1 MAIGCDRPIV
11 LGVFLVMKRNQPRAD
26 ALVNLILDIS
36 DLFIHNP
43 CGNDTSCNHQEVC
56 RNMIH
61 RFDPFYDSGWSS
73 RPGAG
78 PRNFMAADIY
88 REEDRYLVA
97 VDVPGVSEENT
108 EVTVEKKTLTLTVD
122 RSLPAGDDGSLV
134 SRGRPRGTFTRR
146 FYLGEGLDPDGIEA
160 TLENGVLTLAIPI
173 VEAAKA
179 RKIEVGTIRNA
190 ITS

>member
-1 MAIGCDRPIV
+1 
-11 LGVFLVMKRNQPRAD
+11 
-26 ALVNLILDIS
+26 
-36 DLFIHNP
+36 
-43 CGNDTSCNHQEVC
+43 
-56 RNMIH
+56 MIH
-61 RFDPFYDSGWSS
+61 RFDPFYDYGWST
-73 RPGAG
+73 RPSAG

-97 VDVPGVSEENT
+97 VDIPGVSEENT
-108 EVTVEKKTLTLTVD
+108 DVTVEKKTLTLTVD
-122 RSLPAGDDGSLV
+122 RSLPTADDGSLV

-173 VEAAKA
+173 VESAKA